1 MTGIAAS
8 AATARTIAAPMPLAP
23 PVTRMTLFSS
33 CRSTVL
39 SQSTVQ
45 IHETAIQRVIHSGN
59 ERSRVRT
66 QEEGKRGYLVRLSH
80 SADRLRLRQFLEHL
94 LLAAGIV
101 LFQITI
107 DECRMHPGRGNA
119 VTANVVAD
127 IVTRDGIGHR
137 NHRAF
142 AGGGREAI
150 SQSGRSGHRSHV
162 QNDSASCR
170 LHPSDYSVDTVE
182 IAFDVNA
189 KNEVEV
195 VLGRAFDRANV
206 RDASIIYKNVNP
218 TLLQNCV
225 ECRSNSNPI
234 THIAFICRGGF

>member
-8 AATARTIAAPMPLAP
+8 AAPALTIAAPMPLAP
-23 PVTRMTLFSS
+23 PVTSTTLFSS

-39 SQSTVQ
+39 SQSAVQ
-45 IHETAIQRVIHSGN
+45 IHETAIQRIIHSGN

-66 QEEGKRGYLVRLSH
+66 QEEGKRGYLVRFPH

-94 LLAAGIV
+94 MLVAGII
-101 LFQITI
+101 LFQII
-107 DECRMHPGRGNA
+107 LAECRVHPGRGNA

-127 IVTRDGIGHR
+127 IVTRDRISHR

-142 AGGGREAI
+142 AGGVCEAI

-162 QNDSASCR
+162 KNDSASCR
-170 LHPSDYSVDTVE
+170 LHRSDYSINTVE

-189 KNEVEV
+189 KN
-195 VLGRAFDRANV
+195 
-206 RDASIIYKNVNP
+206 
-218 TLLQNCV
+218 
-225 ECRSNSNPI
+225 
-234 THIAFICRGGF
+234 

>member
-8 AATARTIAAPMPLAP
+8 AAPALTIAAPMPLAP
-23 PVTRMTLFSS
+23 PVTSTTLLSS

-39 SQSTVQ
+39 SQSAVQ

-66 QEEGKRGYLVRLSH
+66 QEEGKRGNLVRFSH

-94 LLAAGIV
+94 LLAAGII
-101 LFQITI
+101 LFQIAI
-107 DECRMHPGRGNA
+107 DKCRVHSGWRYA
-119 VTANVVAD
+119 VTSNVVAN

-142 AGGGREAI
+142 AGGVCEAI
-150 SQSGRSGHRSHV
+150 SQSSRSGHRSHV

-170 LHPSDYSVDTVE
+170 LHRSDHSIDTVE
-182 IAFDVNA
+182 IAFDINP
-189 KNEVEV
+189 KNPIEV
-195 VLGRAFDRANV
+195 VLSRAFDRTNV
-206 RDASIIYKNVNP
+206 RD
-218 TLLQNCV
+218 T
-225 ECRSNSNPI
+225 
-234 THIAFICRGGF
+234 